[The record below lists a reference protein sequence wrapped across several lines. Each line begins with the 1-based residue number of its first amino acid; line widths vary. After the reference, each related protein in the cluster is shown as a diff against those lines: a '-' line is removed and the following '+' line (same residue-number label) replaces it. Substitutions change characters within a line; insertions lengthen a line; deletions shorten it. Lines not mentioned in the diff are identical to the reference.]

1 MQWLLLHGEFES
13 GQHPSVVGTNE
24 KQVQNLFSVCVT
36 LCGIFC
42 LQLIL
47 RIHALPLSSKHFLFP
62 GTEMLFCSSSS
73 FTETIPKTYNQ
84 ERKERVVVVGRKWK
98 QHHNISRCVK
108 HMLCCAGTE
117 MCKGNAQ
124 FLSLSDFRK
133 YLKWKWMVLWFVNL
147 SPLLGPDS
155 CRRLPCKLH

>member
-1 MQWLLLHGEFES
+1 MLLVAETTKSNLSLEESGRGPFGTLRIRNHHGCSHYADSSTCTWLVAHLLSARLTRIWKHMQRLLLHGEFES

-47 RIHALPLSSKHFLFP
+47 RTRALPLSSKHFLFP

-73 FTETIPKTYNQ
+73 FTETIHKT
-84 ERKERVVVVGRKWK
+84 
-98 QHHNISRCVK
+98 
-108 HMLCCAGTE
+108 
-117 MCKGNAQ
+117 
-124 FLSLSDFRK
+124 
-133 YLKWKWMVLWFVNL
+133 
-147 SPLLGPDS
+147 
-155 CRRLPCKLH
+155 